1 MTVNRIVRIVAGFFI
16 LLSLGLA
23 HVTGQVDLS
32 QMSWLWFTLFVG
44 ANLFQSG
51 FTSFCPLDAIL
62 VKLGVPVAA
71 PENCQT
77 GRCG

>member
-1 MTVNRIVRIVAGFFI
+1 MTVNRIVRIIAGFFI

-23 HVTGQVDLS
+23 HAMGQVNLG

-51 FTSFCPLDAIL
+51 FTTFCPLDTIL
-62 VKLGVPVAA
+62 KKLGVPDASSS
-71 PENCQT
+71 CKT
-77 GRCG
+77 GGCA

>member
-23 HVTGQVDLS
+23 HALGQVDLT

-51 FTSFCPLDAIL
+51 FTKFCPLDTIL
-62 VKLGVPVAA
+62 EKLGVPTSE
-71 PENCQT
+71 PNCNS
-77 GRCG
+77 GRCS

>member
-1 MTVNRIVRIVAGFFI
+1 MTVNRIVRIIAGFFI

-23 HVTGQVDLS
+23 HAMGQVDLS

-51 FTSFCPLDAIL
+51 FTTFCPLDTIL
-62 VKLGVPVAA
+62 KKLGVSESAA
-71 PENCQT
+71 NCKT
-77 GRCG
+77 DGCA